1 MLCVIILQQDNLE
14 RDRPPH
20 QIGDT
25 GKSVNEDDDDDD
37 GGYICRKKE
46 KEIVPKNIFAKWN
59 KSATVFTMCL
69 ELLTGS
75 VRIAQSSSLLFYC
88 DTNNAVHES

>member
-1 MLCVIILQQDNLE
+1 ME

-25 GKSVNEDDDDDD
+25 GKSVNEDDDDDDD

-46 KEIVPKNIFAKWN
+46 KEIVPKNIFAK
-59 KSATVFTMCL
+59 
-69 ELLTGS
+69 
-75 VRIAQSSSLLFYC
+75 
-88 DTNNAVHES
+88 

>member
-1 MLCVIILQQDNLE
+1 ME

-25 GKSVNEDDDDDD
+25 GKSVNEDDDDDDDD

-46 KEIVPKNIFAKWN
+46 KEIVPKNIFAK
-59 KSATVFTMCL
+59 
-69 ELLTGS
+69 
-75 VRIAQSSSLLFYC
+75 
-88 DTNNAVHES
+88 